1 MKTLILT
8 ILVAFVSV
16 SNIIGQN
23 TDKAKSLYFMA
34 EYSYNN
40 KNYDEALSF
49 LEQSITAGGG
59 TIDVIEA
66 LRIKIYH
73 DQKKWIK
80 AKETLDLLYKLK
92 PDNETL
98 RDLAPFI
105 INIEKEFT
113 KAKTDEDARMAKL
126 KAENEARRK
135 KEEEELRRKAEDDKF
150 FKAKAIE
157 LKPIF
162 EKQLNDFDS
171 IRFSSLPSG
180 KAPVLQLKTSM
191 GISNNSTEKSY
202 MLVDRDNFL
211 IITIPSV
218 NALTMLDLEKVNF
231 SSYDAGKYSN
241 NVVHYSD
248 VKTSFGKRDLK
259 FRQSDR
265 FSNVYIGGLS
275 DELLWIGEAYT
286 QFERTLYYYVVN
298 NGLRADINMFQGAT
312 VNTTY
317 QNPYIEN
324 GLLSKTIDY
333 RLVTDE
339 NLRKRLDRLGFKNVP
354 SRDRNNLNLLKI
366 EAKSSGKTN
375 MIIPCK
381 DIKYQM
387 DSKISGKFTLNSQNY
402 KGEHLYFRPAN
413 SIKKYGR
420 KVVST
425 GNAKS
430 INILEDTL
438 FTDKKQ
444 VMMAF
449 DLVKTSLGSEKELGG
464 LYTWNTVAVKWINFF
479 NYISS
484 ANIAEWPY

>member
-1 MKTLILT
+1 MKTIILT
-8 ILVAFVSV
+8 ILVTFLSASQV
-16 SNIIGQN
+16 IGQN
-23 TDKAKSLYFMA
+23 IDKAKSLYFMA

-49 LEQSITAGGG
+49 LEQSVTAGGG

-113 KAKTDEDARMAKL
+113 KAKAEEDARIAKI

-135 KEEEELRRKAEDDKF
+135 EEEQELRRKTEDDKF

-171 IRFSSLPSG
+171 IRFSSLPTG

-202 MLVDRDNFL
+202 LLVDRDNFL

-218 NALTMLDLEKVNF
+218 NALTMLDLEKVSY

-265 FSNVYIGGLS
+265 FNNVYIGGLGN
-275 DELLWIGEAYT
+275 ELLWTGEQYT
-286 QFERTLYYYVVN
+286 QFEKTLYYYVVN
-298 NGLRADINMFQGAT
+298 NGLRADINMFPGGEVLA
-312 VNTTY
+312 TY

-339 NLRKRLDRLGFKNVP
+339 NLRKRLERLGFKDVP

-375 MIIPCK
+375 MILSCNN
-381 DIKYQM
+381 IKYQM
-387 DSKISGKFTLNSQNY
+387 DSKISGKFTLNNQNF
-402 KGEHLYFRPAN
+402 KGEHLYFRPASSN
-413 SIKKYGR
+413 KIYGR
-420 KVVST
+420 KTVST
-425 GNAKS
+425 SKERK
-430 INILEDTL
+430 INILEDTH

-444 VMMAF
+444 IMMIF
-449 DLVKTSLGSEKELGG
+449 DTAKTALGAEKELGG
-464 LYTWNTVAVKWINFF
+464 LYTWSNVTIKWMNFF
-479 NYISS
+479 TTISS